1 MELNTRTIRNAAM
14 IAGGTAVIAG
24 TAAGLGLALGAR
36 ALWKRLRMADISGQ
50 VVLITGGSRGLGLA
64 MAHAFGAAGCK
75 LAICARDAEGL
86 AWASNELQ
94 ESGYHCW
101 PVVCDVGDE
110 AQVEQLMREVEEH
123 YGRIDILVNNAGVI
137 MVGPLK
143 NQTLGDFQEAMDTM
157 FWGTVYPTLAVLP
170 QMFRRGYGRIVNITS
185 MGGRMAVPHMLPYNC
200 AKFAAVGFSEGLHAE
215 VKKDGITVTTVS
227 PGLMR
232 TGSYKNA
239 FFKGKNQQEYN
250 WFAMGATLPL
260 ISIDAERAARKIVNA
275 CRRGA
280 ADLMITPQAWLT
292 SAFHGAFPG
301 VTAEMMALA
310 NRLLPS
316 EGEGKERRF
325 GHESETPLT
334 RSFLTKLGR
343 NAAEQFHETA

>member
-1 MELNTRTIRNAAM
+1 MKIDRRTIRNAAM
-14 IAGGTAVIAG
+14 VAGGTAVVAG

-36 ALWKRLRMADISGQ
+36 ALWKRMRMADISGQ

-64 MAHAFGAAGCK
+64 MAHEFGAAGCK
-75 LAICARDAEGL
+75 LAICARDAEEL

-94 ESGYHCW
+94 EYGYHCW
-101 PVVCDVGDE
+101 PVVCDVGDD
-110 AQVEQLMREVEEH
+110 AQVEQMMREVEEH

-143 NQTLGDFQEAMDTM
+143 NQTLADFQEAMDAM

-170 QMFRRGYGRIVNITS
+170 QMFRRRYGRIVNITS
-185 MGGRMAVPHMLPYNC
+185 IGGRLAVPHLLPYTC

-215 VKKDGITVTTVS
+215 VKKDGIIVTTVA

-232 TGSYKNA
+232 TGSYRNA
-239 FFKGKNQQEYN
+239 FFKGKNRQEYN
-250 WFAMGATLPL
+250 WFALSSALPL
-260 ISIDAERAARKIVNA
+260 LTIDGERAARKIVNA
-275 CRRGA
+275 CRRGQ
-280 ADLMITPQAWLT
+280 ADLTITPQAKL
-292 SAFHGAFPG
+292 AAMFHGAFPG

-310 NRLLPS
+310 NRMLPS
-316 EGEGKERRF
+316 EGEGLERRF

-343 NAAEQFHETA
+343 DAGEEFHETA